1 MNTTQKRNLQAK
13 AAGGYVTLQPIA
25 KNKIAEVYYRR
36 AMTQEMER
44 MLESMFAE
52 IKRAYTTIPMQNA
65 KMSDAER
72 YTRLRKIL
80 ERLRRQYGSKLDKNA
95 EKIIKKYMGKAAD
108 GILKSILK
116 NMRTVYGPDY
126 GIIDFDKR
134 KYGRLLKARGTT
146 NAELIKNTTS
156 QIISN
161 VTNITYDGVT
171 TGQSWTAVEKDL
183 RTQKRIAADRIKRIA
198 RDQTAKLNENL
209 NEMSQRDAGIEFF
222 EWMTANDERVSTG
235 YGGHK
240 QLDGK
245 IYKWGDTAHYPI
257 IDSYG
262 HRGTPATRVNCRC
275 SALPVVLRKDFV
287 ARQTAQGDW
296 VITQGRL

>member
-1 MNTTQKRNLQAK
+1 MNTTQKRNRQAK
-13 AAGGYVTLQPIA
+13 AAGGYITLPPIA
-25 KNKIAEVYYRR
+25 KNKVAEVYYRR
-36 AMTQEMER
+36 AITEEMER
-44 MLESMFAE
+44 MLQSMFAE
-52 IKRAYTTIPMQNA
+52 IKRAYTTIPVQNA
-65 KMSDAER
+65 KLTDAER

-80 ERLRRQYGSKLDKNA
+80 ERLRRQYGAKLDKNA
-95 EKIIKKYMGKAAD
+95 EKIIKKYMEKASD
-108 GILKSILK
+108 GVWKSVIK
-116 NMRTVYGPDY
+116 NMRVAYGD
-126 GIIDFDKR
+126 GFTINFDKR
-134 KYGRLLKARGTT
+134 KYGRVLRARATT

-183 RTQKRIAADRIKRIA
+183 RTQKHIAADRIKRIA

-245 IYKWGDTAHYPI
+245 IYKWGDTANYPI

-262 HRGTPATRVNCRC
+262 HRGVPAQRVNCRC
-275 SALPVVLRKDFV
+275 TAVPVILRKDYV
-287 ARQTAQGDW
+287 AKQTSQGDW
-296 VITQGRL
+296 IITKGRL

>member
-1 MNTTQKRNLQAK
+1 MNTTQKRNLLAK

-44 MLESMFAE
+44 MLESMVAE
-52 IKRAYTTIPMQNA
+52 IKRAYTTIPIQNA

-80 ERLRRQYGSKLDKNA
+80 ERLRKQYGDKIDKNA

-108 GILKSILK
+108 GVINSILR
-116 NMRTVYGPDY
+116 NLRVVYGNDY
-126 GIIDFDKR
+126 TISFDKR
-134 KYGRLLKARGTT
+134 KYARLLRARGTT

-183 RTQKRIAADRIKRIA
+183 RTQKHIAADRIKRIA

-262 HRGTPATRVNCRC
+262 HRGTPAQRVNCRC
-275 SALPVVLRKDFV
+275 TALPVVLRKDFV

-296 VITQGRL
+296 IITKGRL